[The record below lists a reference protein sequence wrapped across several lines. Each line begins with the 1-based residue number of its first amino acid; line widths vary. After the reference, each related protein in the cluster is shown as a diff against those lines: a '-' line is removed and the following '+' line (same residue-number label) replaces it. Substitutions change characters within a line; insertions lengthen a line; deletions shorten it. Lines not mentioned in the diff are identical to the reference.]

1 MLSNQLPLL
10 EAGREGQQVTG
21 EVAAYCGPGAAKPGR
36 FFAKTE
42 LIAFSDPNDLM
53 SYPVP
58 DKFADKYIESRLCP
72 SVTNVTI
79 NVVAVNSLLGIGDVA
94 NPLSAHLGYAADERV
109 GGLLAKGA
117 GTRVWRRSWPSA
129 APGVRPTRA

>member
-1 MLSNQLPLL
+1 
-10 EAGREGQQVTG
+10 
-21 EVAAYCGPGAAKPGR
+21 
-36 FFAKTE
+36 
-42 LIAFSDPNDLM
+42 M

-79 NVVAVNSLLGIGDVA
+79 NVVGVKSLLGVGDVA

-117 GTRVWRRSWPSA
+117 GH
-129 APGVRPTRA
+129 PGVAPVVAERCTWSATDESLMH